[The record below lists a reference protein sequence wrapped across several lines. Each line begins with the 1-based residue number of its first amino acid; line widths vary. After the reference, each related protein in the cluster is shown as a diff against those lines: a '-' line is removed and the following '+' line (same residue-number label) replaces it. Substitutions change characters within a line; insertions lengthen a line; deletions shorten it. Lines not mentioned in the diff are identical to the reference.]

1 MRPNKLLGNEFFS
14 NITKLLEEWSSLEV
28 QIDAVTE
35 ADLLLALQDVG
46 LRAEGE
52 LDSATAFLV
61 AG

>member
-14 NITKLLEEWSSLEV
+14 DIAEFLEEWSSLEV

-52 LDSATAFLV
+52 LDCATAFLV